1 MLRLSF
7 VLLAAGAVPGLSAPL
22 ECGASVHDAGRVAQG
37 RDLVTE
43 VSCRNASDHSVEL
56 GEIHSGCPCLSV
68 APISS
73 GVIPPGGTARFRL
86 KLSTDGL
93 TDRVGFPVEAVLRQ
107 GTPPVHL
114 FHYEADVR
122 PSVIAIPEYIDLG
135 DWKKGGGKQIILVDT
150 TGGSFAIEKASAARG
165 TVDVQWT
172 QVGLLRVDDRWT
184 VASGKSAVSGYV
196 VTVQPRQGGR
206 DGRRSLSD
214 EVQLE
219 LRKSVQH
226 SVRVRVVGFS
236 P

>member
-1 MLRLSF
+1 M
-7 VLLAAGAVPGLSAPL
+7 AAGIAPVFSATF
-22 ECGASVHDAGRVAQG
+22 ECGPSVHDAGRVAQG
-37 RDLVTE
+37 RDLVTD
-43 VSCRNASDHSVEL
+43 VTCRNVSDHTVEL
-56 GEIHSGCPCLSV
+56 AEIHSGCPCLV
-68 APISS
+68 VTPNSS
-73 GVIPPGGTARFRL
+73 ATVPPGGVVRLHL

-93 TDRVGFPVEAVLRQ
+93 TDRVGFPVEAVFRP
-107 GTPPVHL
+107 GAPPVPL

-122 PSVIAIPEYIDLG
+122 PAIIAIPEYIDLG

-150 TGGSFAIEKASAARG
+150 TGGAFGIEKASAARG
-165 TVDVQWT
+165 AVDVQWA

-184 VASGKSAVSGYV
+184 VTTGKSAVSGYL
-196 VTVQPRQGGR
+196 VTVQPRQGAR

-219 LRKSVQH
+219 LKRSVQR

>member
-1 MLRLSF
+1 MT
-7 VLLAAGAVPGLSAPL
+7 
-22 ECGASVHDAGRVAQG
+22 D
-37 RDLVTE
+37 
-43 VSCRNASDHSVEL
+43 VSCRNVSDHAIEL
-56 GEIHSGCPCLSV
+56 GELHSGCPCLSV
-68 APISS
+68 TPLSS
-73 GVIPPGGTARFRL
+73 GAVPPGAMVRLRL

-93 TDRVGFPVEAVLRQ
+93 TDRVGFPIEAVLRH
-107 GTPPVHL
+107 GATPVHL

-150 TGGSFAIEKASAARG
+150 TGGSFVIDKASAARG
-165 TVDVQWT
+165 TVEVQWA

-184 VASGKSAVSGYV
+184 VTSGKSAVSGYV

-219 LRKSVQH
+219 LRRSVQH
-226 SVRVRVVGFS
+226 SVRIRVVGFS